1 VYRGHEGIGE
11 MLRDLYEVLDLIHF
25 EYAEVR
31 DLGDRVVAIGHFRTN
46 GKGIRIR
53 GYLNLDE
60 ALDAAEA

>member
-1 VYRGHEGIGE
+1 VN
-11 MLRDLYEVLDLIHF
+11 V
-25 EYAEVR
+25 AE
-31 DLGDRVVAIGHFRTN
+31 IEN